1 MDRQL
6 YALMGPSSRNV
17 AVRRL
22 RAEAEAHAEVVT
34 LLTGQGERLL
44 APELRRVDFDP
55 GYELPGGEVFA
66 VRFELPDAL
75 AAVTKA
81 PDQPADLTRKELED
95 GRLLA
100 IVAMDTPWSADSSQ
114 LVLQAMDARLTI
126 KPKDRLALMLHANT
140 FTKATTP
147 GITLGSQVD
156 AVLVG
161 GLLLMTSPAR
171 VRTFLDIA
179 PVLEPATDTQVR
191 ELAAHPLLAV
201 DDVEALL
208 EAADQV
214 TRRRVSSLLHHKVLD
229 RVTVPRVVE
238 VAKGFGIDAQVTTVD
253 GIERLRL
260 PTERADLKDL
270 VDVLD
275 DNIFD
280 SRLTGFRYVAAS
292 KRRWKRRQG

>member
-6 YALMGPSSRNV
+6 YALMGPSSRDV
-17 AVRRL
+17 TVRRL
-22 RAEAEAHAEVVT
+22 RAEAGAHAEVVT
-34 LLTGQGERLL
+34 LLTAQGERLL
-44 APELRRVDFDP
+44 APDLRRVDFDP
-55 GYELPGGEVFA
+55 GYELPDGEVFA
-66 VRFELPDAL
+66 APFELPPAL

-81 PDQPADLTRKELED
+81 PDQPADLTRTQLEND
-95 GRLLA
+95 RLLA
-100 IVAMDTPWSADSSQ
+100 LVAMDTPWSGDSSQ
-114 LVLQAMDARLTI
+114 LVIQAMDARLTI
-126 KPKDRLALMLHANT
+126 KPKDRLALMLHKDT
-140 FTKATTP
+140 FVKATTP
-147 GITLGSQVD
+147 GITLGTQVD

-161 GLLLMTSPAR
+161 GLLLMTSPTR
-171 VRTFLDIA
+171 VRSFLDIA

-208 EAADQV
+208 DAADQV

-253 GIERLRL
+253 GVERLRL

>member
-1 MDRQL
+1 
-6 YALMGPSSRNV
+6 MGPSGRDV
-17 AVRRL
+17 TVRRL
-22 RAEAEAHAEVVT
+22 RAEAEAHAAVVT
-34 LLTGQGERLL
+34 LLTAQGERLL
-44 APELRRVDFDP
+44 APELRRVNFDP
-55 GYELPGGEVFA
+55 GYELPDGEVFA
-66 VRFELPDAL
+66 APFALPESL
-75 AAVTKA
+75 VPVTKA
-81 PDQPADLTRKELED
+81 PDQPADLTRTELESA
-95 GRLLA
+95 RLLA
-100 IVAMDTPWSADSSQ
+100 LVGMDTPWSDDSSQ
-114 LVLQAMDARLTI
+114 LVFQAMDARLTI
-126 KPKDRLALMLHANT
+126 RPKDRLALMLHKDT
-140 FTKATTP
+140 FVKATTP
-147 GITLGSQVD
+147 GITLGTQVD

-161 GLLLMTSPAR
+161 GLLLMTSPTR
-171 VRTFLDIA
+171 VRSFLDIA
-179 PVLEPATDTQVR
+179 PVLEPATDRQVR

-253 GIERLRL
+253 GVERLRL
-260 PTERADLKDL
+260 PIERADLKDL